1 MDGCERDSRGLGPVF
16 DRPLTRIEMDPV
28 AHGVAVADYVLR
40 MLSEEVR
47 PGPIELTPEFIVDA
61 TTRLRQDSA
70 GRASR
75 GVISDIDRR
84 SGSRARRPVVLE
96 GRRRGEVEPGVS
108 HGSKHGRAGSEQDG
122 PPGSEGR

>member
-47 PGPIELTPEFIVDA
+47 PGPIELTPEFIVGE
-61 TTRLRQDSA
+61 TTRRL
-70 GRASR
+70 G
-75 GVISDIDRR
+75 R
-84 SGSRARRPVVLE
+84 SGYRHHRRFPAAHAVECSAIQSRANTRTT
-96 GRRRGEVEPGVS
+96 G
-108 HGSKHGRAGSEQDG
+108 AGG
-122 PPGSEGR
+122 LT